1 MISKDTEEKLRKEW
15 NKELG
20 RDNFFTADSLKD
32 FIDYAFDLFISKLS
46 SALEEGAE
54 AKYKEGF
61 DAGLD
66 SKYGR
71 KMHER
76 IFGAVRILERSRI
89 KEGFK
94 EIRSRDIYY
103 KKDVLKAM
111 SDMEKLISE
120 GK

>member
-1 MISKDTEEKLRKEW
+1 MPLSKQKDEELRKKWIKFLEDQGG
-15 NKELG
+15 NVTLG
-20 RDNFFTADSLKD
+20 MC
-32 FIDYAFDLFISKLS
+32 FDLFLSELS

-111 SDMEKLISE
+111 SDMEKLINE